1 MNKILST
8 VALSALLSTG
18 AVAGDIYGNIGA
30 ALTSVGAYDSG
41 ISIVATAGMKMDK
54 VVPNFAV
61 ELEVAQT
68 VVDPSYN
75 WSGYSY
81 KYTQD
86 ISVFSMGAY
95 AVYNFKVPNTPI
107 TVKPRLGLS
116 FENYT
121 FEYDYNGN
129 SRGGYEADYTDT
141 SLSYGVG
148 ITYPF
153 NEKLTAYVDYT
164 DKGLSDNITVGV
176 GMAF

>member
-1 MNKILST
+1 M
-8 VALSALLSTG
+8 ALSALLSTG
-18 AVAGDIYGNIGA
+18 AVAGDMYGSVGA
-30 ALTSVGAYDSG
+30 ALTSVGAYDNG
-41 ISIVATAGMKMDK
+41 VSIVATAGMKMDR

-68 VVDPSYN
+68 IVDPSYS
-75 WSGYSY
+75 WSGFNY

-86 ISVFSMGAY
+86 ISVLSIGAY

-121 FEYDYNGN
+121 FEYSN
-129 SRGGYEADYTDT
+129 SNNNILGGYEADYTDT
-141 SLSYGVG
+141 SLSYGLGVS
-148 ITYPF
+148 YPF
-153 NEKLTAYVDYT
+153 SDKLTAFIDYT
-164 DKGLSDNITVGV
+164 DKGLSDNLTAGI